1 MVQAMNHFVI
11 PTATLELRGIVSS
24 RPKRRTSEHSI
35 IRTATRNSESYQI
48 ETAPVFDI
56 HCSIADLA
64 KLSRLGRET
73 VRLLVKDEPGVLKI
87 RMEQRKAMTRYGV
100 PKSVDREEAT

>member
-35 IRTATRNSESYQI
+35 IRTAARNSESYQI
-48 ETAPVFDI
+48 ETAPVFEI

-73 VRLLVKDEPGVLKI
+73 VRLLVTDEPGVLKEMDGTAQGDDAI
-87 RMEQRKAMTRYGV
+87 RCA
-100 PKSVDREEAT
+100 

>member
-24 RPKRRTSEHSI
+24 RPKRRTSKHSI
-35 IRTATRNSESYQI
+35 IGTPTRNSESYQI
-48 ETAPVFDI
+48 QTAPVFEI
-56 HCSIADLA
+56 HCSIANLA

-73 VRLLVKDEPGVLKI
+73 VRLLVKDEHGVLKK
-87 RMEQRKAMTRYGV
+87 RMGLPKAMTRYGV